1 MNAPH
6 HPVRKPEGIG
16 IPLRFAAVLLGLG
29 LLLPGIAAAVVTNS
43 RCVGNLQAPLSPGN
57 SCTANDVTFIL
68 VGLGDQTNGCVT
80 TNDTATLFLGAQLQN
95 TTGFTRY
102 DIGMFIYNYLGND
115 DPTPDAFGGRQC
127 AVETLKPVFGTAG
140 VRTCPPL
147 NLASPTGPYYNADG
161 NTCGDLEK
169 GQCNNAQIAMQ
180 FPDPLTIRCSD
191 IIGANGS
198 TQPDGFV
205 DIPTCA
211 TWGNNAGQVG
221 PGGVCTNETTVHPG
235 TGSKCNC
242 EVVNSNVP
250 VARLATSCSCTPT
263 AVRPGQSA
271 ACTVSLTNTIPNC
284 TAAAGPAER
293 FQCGTASF
301 VRLKVGY
308 NAAQGQILNSS
319 GPPATPRDT
328 TGGTVAVDTSNQ
340 QVVWTPRNTTLSGTS
355 LGVVGP
361 NQSGSM
367 TYQFFVDPSVASG
380 TTINQTATVYWAN
393 GAGFGS
399 EEAQPL
405 TATCSFQVS
414 NAATWARV
422 SSFAAREDDGRVVVE
437 WETAAEVGTAAFEIE
452 RQDPESGRF
461 VRVADRAVPAVEQL
475 PGGRYR
481 LADPAAPRG
490 GTLTYRVIEIDQ
502 QGRREIFGPFEVAV
516 EGEARRPGGHTSRDF
531 SAEAKAV
538 SPRLTE
544 ALKNR
549 RHATAKAR
557 ALQTAAR
564 LEVEVTRNGM
574 VRVPARE
581 IANGFG
587 LALEEVAGQLRAG
600 RLRLS
605 RGGQDVAWQPAA
617 DGDGL
622 VFYGE
627 EIRTPS
633 TDVNVYWLERA
644 KGQTVATVTVQP
656 ASGPAASSFLETLHL
671 ETDAIPAVTAPLPLD
686 DFWIWKSFFPGFPG
700 FDRATFAVD
709 VPAPAVGPAT
719 LAVHLH
725 GFAAAQRAGLRV
737 NGQDVAEIS
746 WTGAGPHTGTATL
759 PSGTLL
765 DGANQIEVVAL
776 EGALGFWL
784 DSFDLTYPRTYRAVG
799 DRLPVRVP
807 AGGAVALTGFRS
819 ADIAVYDV
827 AQPLSPRRL
836 GGLAGQPQPDGTW
849 GVSFLAPGAGPFLA
863 VTGGGLQAAT
873 VRPSNP
879 ADLSNPGRGA
889 EYVVIA
895 PAALRAEAQRL
906 ADLRAAQ
913 GLTAMVV
920 DLDDVMDVY
929 AHGVKDPLAIRRFLA
944 DAVRSWP
951 TPPRYVALAG
961 KGTYDDRNLLGL
973 SSSLLPTL
981 LVTVEEGLAPADSGF
996 ADFDGDGVPSVAI
1009 GRIPA
1014 VTPDDLRAYVD
1025 KIAAYESAPGG
1036 DWTSRAL
1043 LVADDPDHGG
1053 DFPETSA
1060 ALAGALAPGIGISR
1074 IDLPGTGPIDGSR
1087 ALLQDALRQ
1096 GYWLVNYVGHGG
1108 LDRLDSSGLLLT
1120 SDVPALGNGP
1130 RLPIMTA
1137 LTCLIAQFAYPSFGS
1152 IGEELV
1158 LQPDGGVAALFGP
1171 TWLSQNAPA
1180 SELGRHLLP
1189 TLSAPDGGRLGDR
1202 LLRGLAAYAEAGG
1215 DREMLRVYTLLGDPA
1230 LVVRR

>member
-1 MNAPH
+1 MNAPLR
-6 HPVRKPEGIG
+6 PGCKPKGTG

-29 LLLPGIAAAVVTNS
+29 LLFPGAAAAVVTNS

-80 TNDTATLFLGAQLQN
+80 TNDTVTLFLGAQLQN

-115 DPTPDAFGGRQC
+115 DPTPNAFGGQQC
-127 AVETLKPVFGTAG
+127 AVEILKPAFGTAG
-140 VRTCPPL
+140 VKTCGPL
-147 NLASPTGPYYNADG
+147 NLSGGSGPYYNADG
-161 NTCGDLEK
+161 NSCGDLEK
-169 GQCNNAQIAMQ
+169 GMCNNSQVAMQ
-180 FPDPLTIRCSD
+180 FTDPLTIKCTD
-191 IIGANGS
+191 NIGANGS

-221 PGGVCTNETTVHPG
+221 PGGVCSTESTVHPG

-242 EVVNSNVP
+242 EAINSTVP
-250 VARLATSCSCTPT
+250 VARLAASCSCNPT

-271 ACTVSLTNTIPNC
+271 ACTVSVTNTIPNC
-284 TAAAGPAER
+284 SAAAGPAER

-308 NAAQGQILNSS
+308 SAAQGQVLNSS
-319 GPPATPRDT
+319 GPPATPTDT
-328 TGGTVAVDTSNQ
+328 TGGTTSVDTTNQ
-340 QVVWTPRNTTLSGTS
+340 QVIWTPRNTTASGTS
-355 LGVVGP
+355 LGVIGP

-367 TYQFFVDPSVASG
+367 TYQFYVDPSVASG

-393 GAGFGS
+393 ASTFAG
-399 EEAQPL
+399 EVAQPL

-437 WETAAEVGTAAFEIE
+437 WETAAEVGTAAFEVE

-461 VRVADRAVPAVEQL
+461 VRVADRAMPAVEQL

-481 LADPAAPRG
+481 LADPAAPRE
-490 GTLTYRVIEIDQ
+490 GTLIYRVVEIDQ
-502 QGRREIFGPFEVAV
+502 QGRREIFGPFEIAV
-516 EGEARRPGGHTSRDF
+516 ESEARRPADNGSRDF

-538 SPRLTE
+538 SPRLAQ
-544 ALKNR
+544 ALKAR
-549 RHATAKAR
+549 RNATAKAG

-574 VRVPARE
+574 VRVRTGE
-581 IANGFG
+581 IATGFG
-587 LALEEVAGQLRAG
+587 LTLEEVAGQLRAG

-633 TDVNVYWLERA
+633 TDVNIYWLERA

-656 ASGPAASSFLETLHL
+656 ASGPAASSFVETLHL
-671 ETDAIPAVTAPLPLD
+671 ETDAIPAVTAPLPVT

-700 FDRATFAVD
+700 FDRATSAVD
-709 VPAPAVGPAT
+709 VPAPAAGPAT
-719 LAVHLH
+719 LAVHLY

-737 NGQDVAEIS
+737 NGQDVAEIA
-746 WTGAGPHTGTATL
+746 WTGAGPHTGTTAL
-759 PSGTLL
+759 PPGLL
-765 DGANQIEVVAL
+765 RDGANQIEVVAL

-784 DSFDLTYPRTYRAVG
+784 DSFDLTYPRTYRAVA
-799 DRLPVRVP
+799 DRLPFRAPV
-807 AGGAVALTGFRS
+807 GGAVALTGFRS

-827 AQPLSPRRL
+827 AQPLAPRRL

-849 GVSFLAPGAGPFLA
+849 GLSFLAPGAGPYLA
-863 VTGGGLQAAT
+863 VTGGGLDIAA
-873 VRPSNP
+873 VRASNP
-879 ADLSNPGRGA
+879 ADLRNPGRGA
-889 EYVVIA
+889 EYVVIT
-895 PAALRAEAQRL
+895 PAALRTEAQRL
-906 ADLRAAQ
+906 ADLRTAQ

-929 AHGVKDPLAIRRFLA
+929 AHGVYDPRAIRSFLA
-944 DAVRSWP
+944 DALRSWP

-961 KGTYDDRNLLGL
+961 KGTYDDRNILGL
-973 SSSLLPTL
+973 STSLLPTL
-981 LVTVEEGLAPADSGF
+981 LVTMEEGLAPADSGF

-1014 VTPDDLRAYVD
+1014 VTPEDLRAYVD

-1053 DFPETSA
+1053 DFPATST
-1060 ALAGALAPGIGISR
+1060 ALAGALAPGLGISR
-1074 IDLPGTGPIDGSR
+1074 IDVPGTGPIDGSR

-1096 GYWLVNYVGHGG
+1096 GQALVNYVGHGG

-1120 SDVPALGNGP
+1120 SDVPALGNAP
-1130 RLPIMTA
+1130 RLPVMTA

-1158 LQPDGGVAALFGP
+1158 LQPDGGVAALYGP
-1171 TWLSQNAPA
+1171 TWLSHNAPA
-1180 SELGRHLLP
+1180 GDLGRHLLP
-1189 TLSAPDGGRLGDR
+1189 QLSAPGGGRLGDR
-1202 LLRGLAAYAEAGG
+1202 LLRGLKAYAEAGG

-1230 LVVRR
+1230 LALRR